1 MSRIDDLLLPTF
13 VAQHGLIAAD
23 QVSEA
28 GGQAHHISSRLAA
41 GRWERADECV
51 YRLVGLP
58 TSWRT
63 RLLAPILSAGA
74 PAMASHLSA
83 AVLHGIPGFKPG
95 TAELSVVR
103 GTKFRRPGLRVHT
116 STDLDRC
123 VRQVVDGIPVTDPAR
138 TILDIARVVGDQ
150 RLLRCIEWA
159 RRNEKT
165 DWPAL
170 IATLAAHARRGR
182 PGVQRLR
189 RILLAN
195 AHRDEVTDS
204 DLELLAL
211 AVMLE
216 HGLPEPELHYRVF
229 DGVRF
234 VAEVDYAFVGPRVAV
249 ELDGPA
255 HLEPEV
261 RELDLR
267 KQNDLQLVGWRV
279 LRFTRERLT
288 RSPARFIGEI
298 RTAIGDDAPH
308 GQQACAL

>member
-13 VAQHGLIAAD
+13 VAQHGLIAAG
-23 QVSEA
+23 QVTEA
-28 GGQAHHISSRLAA
+28 GGQAHHVSARLAT
-41 GRWERADECV
+41 GRWERADQCV

-63 RLLAPILSAGA
+63 GLLAPILSVGT

-83 AVLHGIPGFKPG
+83 AVLHGIPGFAPG
-95 TAELSVVR
+95 TAELSIAR
-103 GTKFRRPGLRVHT
+103 GTKFRRPELRVHT

-123 VRQVVDGIPVTDPAR
+123 ARQLVDGIPVTDPAR
-138 TILDIARVVGDQ
+138 TILDIARVVGDR

-159 RRNEKT
+159 RRHEKT
-165 DWPAL
+165 DWPDL

-189 RILLAN
+189 RVLLAN
-195 AHRDEVTDS
+195 AHRDEITDS

-229 DGVRF
+229 DGNRF
-234 VAEVDYAFVGPRVAV
+234 VAEVDYAFVRPRVAV

-255 HLEPEV
+255 HLLPEV
-261 RELDLR
+261 REQDLR

-279 LRFTRERLT
+279 LRFTSERLT
-288 RSPARFIGEI
+288 SSPARFISEI
-298 RTAIGDDAPH
+298 RAAVDAAAPR
-308 GQQACAL
+308 